1 MQIQQALLKARE
13 LGVDRLDAQLLL
25 AHLLQQP
32 RAWLL
37 AHDEHPL
44 STELTTEWRGK
55 LARRA
60 AGEPLAYVLG
70 EVAFCGLM
78 LHVNPAVLV
87 PRPETELLVQ
97 WALELLPL
105 HGPGLTQQV
114 LDLGTGSGAIA
125 LALQSARPQAQV
137 WASDAS
143 AEALAVAKRNAERHQ
158 IQLQFRHGDW
168 WAPFESA
175 SLAAH
180 RFDLMVS
187 NPPYVAGNDPHLQAL
202 QHEPRAALTPEGD
215 GLASLKT
222 IIAGAPSH
230 LRAGAWLLL
239 EHGHDQAPAVQ
250 ALLTQAG
257 FAQPQTRADL
267 AGMPR
272 CTGARW
278 APSP

>member
-1 MQIQQALLKARE
+1 MQIKHALLQARE

-37 AHDEHPL
+37 AHDEYPL
-44 STELTTEWRGK
+44 NAVLTAEWHGR

-78 LHVNPAVLV
+78 LDVNPAVLV
-87 PRPETELLVQ
+87 PRPETEVLVQ

-105 HGPGLTQQV
+105 HGSGPTQQV

-125 LALQSARPQAQV
+125 LALQSARLQAQV

-158 IQLQFRHGDW
+158 IKLQFRHGDW

-180 RFDLMVS
+180 RFDLVVS

-202 QHEPRAALTPEGD
+202 QHEPRAALTSEGD
-215 GLASLKT
+215 GLASLKA
-222 IIAGAPSH
+222 IIAGAPTH

-250 ALLTQAG
+250 TLLKQAG
-257 FAQPQTRADL
+257 FVGPQTRADL
-267 AGMPR
+267 AGLPR

-278 APSP
+278 APSH